1 MSRRYAQIETSK
13 VFSKQHSM
21 LFCLARTV
29 SALYARTA
37 TKAAVSLTVAA
48 RAGGEMNS
56 PCDVNYFRLT
66 QISPWGGFACKRKQ
80 FENLTKEMLTSTQP
94 ARLHFTRHWH
104 SRNKLLNSWR
114 ISQPRSGYFTHTY
127 VCISRGQSQH
137 YTCSHV
143 VFTNSIAGTI
153 SSPVVPSS
161 TNTASG
167 S

>member
-37 TKAAVSLTVAA
+37 TKATVSLTVAA

-94 ARLHFTRHWH
+94 ARLHFTAPT
-104 SRNKLLNSWR
+104 LLT
-114 ISQPRSGYFTHTY
+114 PCHFDRSGEISGLPLSRFAQISRLPLEMTMVATDKEYWRHFTAACLPLFHANA
-127 VCISRGQSQH
+127 VCISH
-137 YTCSHV
+137 
-143 VFTNSIAGTI
+143 I
-153 SSPVVPSS
+153 
-161 TNTASG
+161 
-167 S
+167 